1 MTQNYLDILADTI
14 RTNWDQPALTDFY
27 LTEDGIA
34 QDTSRG
40 NHYTYGEMYAELCR
54 VAHLLTSLG
63 LQKGDHI
70 AICGANSSH
79 WVIAYLAIAKMQ
91 GISVTVMH
99 TLMPDEIARL
109 VNFSDAK
116 ALFTDEDIWSDLSP
130 LALGDG
136 LGVRCVLSLAD
147 WSLLDGCSDRAMSER
162 QLRDNR
168 EITFPQSAPDD
179 LAMICFTSGTTG
191 KPKGVMLSN
200 SNISSNIAFLLPKFM
215 ECPMV
220 NTLSLLPMAHAGV
233 FVSDIIHLL
242 CRGTYIHI
250 LSSRAIS
257 QIFASYAII
266 RPQEVVMVPQMLE
279 KLIDSVGVDVSA
291 DTLHEKII
299 NIFGGSLEM
308 FCIGGAVL
316 SSKLSLTLTKAR
328 LKYAIGYGTT
338 ECGPFISLAMPS
350 YMRMNSVGK
359 ICESLQCRISPV
371 GEILVKGENVMLGYY
386 KDPEATASKID
397 ADGWLHTGDKGHL
410 DEDGYLYVEGRLEQD
425 IIVLPNGENI
435 RPDHIESLINALP
448 EVKES
453 IVLARDGKLVT
464 IVVPNPSCKEDN
476 LEEFSR
482 KILYAVNPQLPLYS
496 QLYGLEISPTPLART
511 EKQTIKRYLYK

>member
-1 MTQNYLDILADTI
+1 MTRNYLDILADTI

-27 LTEDGIA
+27 LTEDGTA

-40 NHYTYGEMYAELCR
+40 NHYTYGGMYAELCR
-54 VAHLLTSLG
+54 VAELLTSLG

-70 AICGANSSH
+70 AICGANSAH

-91 GISVTVMH
+91 GVSVTVMH
-99 TLMPDEIARL
+99 SLMPDEIARL

-116 ALFTDEDIWSDLSP
+116 ALFTDEDIWAELSP
-130 LALGDG
+130 SLEGRVG
-136 LGVRCVLSLAD
+136 ERFISLAD

-162 QLRDNR
+162 RPREDR
-168 EITFPQSAPDD
+168 EITFPSFVPDD

-191 KPKGVMLSN
+191 KAKGVMLSHRSAN
-200 SNISSNIAFLLPKFM
+200 VGVRDSSQMLLDCK
-215 ECPMV
+215 
-220 NTLSLLPMAHAGV
+220 NKNYISLLPLTHISGLFVDVIDQLLKAKNV
-233 FVSDIIHLL
+233 FIYRGYRISEAIKCVRPYVLTLVPILVEQLL
-242 CRGTYIHI
+242 
-250 LSSRAIS
+250 
-257 QIFASYAII
+257 
-266 RPQEVVMVPQMLE
+266 VKE
-279 KLIDSVGVDVSA
+279 KLKP
-291 DTLHEKII
+291 EKIGI
-299 NIFGGSLEM
+299 Q
-308 FCIGGAVL
+308 CVYIGGAKITQSLIDVL
-316 SSKLSLTLTKAR
+316 SNQQISYVILYAATEGLLFSYTSPYC
-328 LKYAIGYGTT
+328 KYQSG
-338 ECGPFISLAMPS
+338 
-350 YMRMNSVGK
+350 NVGK

-386 KDPEATASKID
+386 KDPEATAAKID
-397 ADGWLHTGDKGHL
+397 SDGWLHTGDKGHL

-435 RPDHIESLINALP
+435 RPDNIESLINALP
-448 EVKES
+448 EVRES

-496 QLYGLEISPTPLART
+496 QLYGLEISKTPLART